1 MKQLKAIAFFAMMV
15 FGSVITFAQEIAH
28 IDTQAVLE
36 AMPAYKKAES
46 DLEALSKKHQ
56 DKIVAMETEYKT
68 FMETAQ
74 KQLEGKSQE
83 EAQKIIVANKYQE
96 KTQELQAKFESY
108 RKAAQEEL
116 GAKEKALFEP
126 IEKRVND
133 AISAAATKKGV
144 KYVLPVGVT
153 IYKNGGYDLF
163 NDVKKELGL

>member
-15 FGSVITFAQEIAH
+15 FGSVITFAQDIAH

-46 DLEALSKKHQ
+46 DLEALGKKHQ
-56 DKIVAMETEYKT
+56 EKIASMEAEYKT

-74 KQLEGKSQE
+74 KSLEGKSQE

-96 KTQELQAKFESY
+96 KTQELQNKYEAY
-108 RKAAQEEL
+108 RKAAQEEMV
-116 GAKEKALFEP
+116 AKEKALFDP

-133 AISAAATKKGV
+133 AISAAAAKKGV
-144 KYVLPVGVT
+144 KYVLPAGVT